1 MDRWEYHYLTEKKER
16 KSRFG
21 IGVKFNFECS
31 MLCNKRKMT
40 IKHLNICLQ
49 LRWSNLFMSST
60 SNGNSNQANKLA
72 FLYDAKCGECWRK
85 RKRER
90 KREYMNVIH
99 DASEYI
105 WERNEFKCQ
114 SQKLV
119 YRKIFSSLRRMFL

>member
-72 FLYDAKCGECWRK
+72 FCMMQNVENVEGREKG
-85 RKRER
+85 RER
-90 KREYMNVIH
+90 ESI
-99 DASEYI
+99 
-105 WERNEFKCQ
+105 
-114 SQKLV
+114 
-119 YRKIFSSLRRMFL
+119 